1 MDEVTYLVQLL
12 RDNWPSASVMQNTL
26 GISSSHRVKPTI
38 LDIRNLSSG
47 GSTDGTSGK
56 VSRGQARQ
64 YSLLNQ
70 TSPAIGGATSSDLIV
85 VFEDGQDIEYPT
97 ISWDVRNEIYN
108 ITCHIR
114 TVSGGDTRAADNIF
128 AHDRLESLYK
138 SLRHT
143 LESKRKGA
151 TVTING
157 DSLKMNHIILGGRT
171 ESNNKAKRLFGYK
184 VNVTMKKFA
193 VTV

>member
-12 RDNWPSASVMQNTL
+12 RDSWPSASVMQNTL

-108 ITCHIR
+108 ISCHIR
-114 TVSGGDTRAADNIF
+114 TVSGGDTMSADNIF

-143 LESKRKGA
+143 LEAKRKGA

-193 VTV
+193 VAV

>member
-1 MDEVTYLVQLL
+1 MDEVTYAVELL

-26 GISSSHRVKPTI
+26 GIATAHRVKPTI

-56 VSRGQARQ
+56 ISRGQARQ

-70 TSPAIGGATSSDLIV
+70 TNPAIGGATSSDLII

-97 ISWDVRNEIYN
+97 ISWDVRNETYN

-114 TVSGGDTRAADNIF
+114 TVSGGDTRAADNIY

-138 SLRHT
+138 SLRYT
-143 LESKRKGA
+143 IESQRKGA

-157 DSLKMNHIILGGRT
+157 DSLKMHQIHLGGRT

-184 VNVTMKKFA
+184 VNVTMKRFA
-193 VTV
+193 VSV

>member
-97 ISWDVRNEIYN
+97 ISWDVRNETFN

-143 LESKRKGA
+143 LEAKRKGA

-193 VTV
+193 VAV

>member
-12 RDNWPSASVMQNTL
+12 RDSWPSASVMQDTL

-70 TSPAIGGATSSDLIV
+70 TSPAIGGATSSDLII

-143 LESKRKGA
+143 LEAKRKGA

-193 VTV
+193 VAV

>member
-1 MDEVTYLVQLL
+1 MDEVSYLVQLL

-193 VTV
+193 VAI

>member
-70 TSPAIGGATSSDLIV
+70 TSPAIGGATSSDLII

-114 TVSGGDTRAADNIF
+114 TISGGDTRAADNIF

-143 LESKRKGA
+143 LEAKRKGA

-193 VTV
+193 VAI

>member
-128 AHDRLESLYK
+128 SHDRLESLYK

-193 VTV
+193 VAI

>member
-114 TVSGGDTRAADNIF
+114 TISGGDTRAADNIF

-193 VTV
+193 VAI

>member
-143 LESKRKGA
+143 LEAKRKGA

-193 VTV
+193 VAV

>member
-85 VFEDGQDIEYPT
+85 VFEDGQDIQYPT
-97 ISWDVRNEIYN
+97 ISWDVPNEINN

-193 VTV
+193 VAI

>member
-1 MDEVTYLVQLL
+1 MDEVTYAVNLI
-12 RDNWPSASVMQNTL
+12 RTHWPSASVMQNTL
-26 GISSSHRVKPTI
+26 GIATAHRVKPTI

-56 VSRGQARQ
+56 ISRGQARQ

-70 TSPAIGGATSSDLIV
+70 TSPAIGSATSSDLIV

-97 ISWDVRNEIYN
+97 INWDVRNETYN

-114 TVSGGDTRAADNIF
+114 TISGGDTRAADNMY
-128 AHDRLESLYK
+128 AHHRLESLYK
-138 SLRHT
+138 SLRYT
-143 LESKRKGA
+143 LESKRKGE
-151 TVTING
+151 TVTIG
-157 DSLKMNHIILGGRT
+157 SDSLKMNHIILGGRT
-171 ESNNKAKRLFGYK
+171 ESNNKAKRLLGYK

-193 VTV
+193 VAV

>member
-1 MDEVTYLVQLL
+1 MDAVTYMVQLL
-12 RDNWPSASVMQNTL
+12 RDNWASASVMQNTL
-26 GISSSHRVKPTI
+26 NIDSAHRVKPTI

-47 GSTDGTSGK
+47 GNTDGTSGK

-85 VFEDGQDIEYPT
+85 VFEDGQETEYPT

-114 TVSGGDTRAADNIF
+114 TVSGGDTRAADNLF

-138 SLRHT
+138 TLRYT
-143 LESKRKGA
+143 LESKRKGE

-157 DSLKMNHIILGGRT
+157 DSLRMNHIILGGRT

>member
-1 MDEVTYLVQLL
+1 MDEVTYAVNLI
-12 RDNWPSASVMQNTL
+12 RTNWPSTSVMQNTL
-26 GISSSHRVKPTI
+26 GIATAHRVKPTVI
-38 LDIRNLSSG
+38 DIRNLSSG
-47 GSTDGTSGK
+47 GSTDGTAGK

-70 TSPAIGGATSSDLIV
+70 TSPALGSATSSDLIV

-97 ISWDVRNEIYN
+97 ISWDVRNETYN

-114 TVSGGDTRAADNIF
+114 TISGGDTRAADNMY
-128 AHDRLESLYK
+128 AHHRLESLYK
-138 SLRHT
+138 SLRYT
-143 LESKRKGA
+143 LESQRKGA
-151 TVTING
+151 TVTIG
-157 DSLKMNHIILGGRT
+157 SDSLKMNHIIVGGRT
-171 ESNNKAKRLFGYK
+171 ESNNKGKRLLGYK

>member
-1 MDEVTYLVQLL
+1 MDEVTYAVNLI
-12 RDNWPSASVMQNTL
+12 RTNWPSTSVMQNTL
-26 GISSSHRVKPTI
+26 GIATAHRVKPTVI
-38 LDIRNLSSG
+38 DIRNLSSG
-47 GSTDGTSGK
+47 GSTDGTAGK

-70 TSPAIGGATSSDLIV
+70 TSPALGSATSSDLIV

-97 ISWDVRNEIYN
+97 IHWDVRNETYN

-114 TVSGGDTRAADNIF
+114 TISGGDTRAADNMY
-128 AHDRLESLYK
+128 AHHRLESLYK
-138 SLRHT
+138 SLRYT
-143 LESKRKGA
+143 LESQRKGA
-151 TVTING
+151 TVTIG
-157 DSLKMNHIILGGRT
+157 SDSLKMNHIIVGGRT
-171 ESNNKAKRLFGYK
+171 ESNNKAKRLLGYK

>member
-12 RDNWPSASVMQNTL
+12 RDSWPSASVMQNTL

-193 VTV
+193 VAI

>member
-70 TSPAIGGATSSDLIV
+70 TSPAIGGATSSDLII

-114 TVSGGDTRAADNIF
+114 TISGGDTRAADNIF

-143 LESKRKGA
+143 LEAKRKGA

-193 VTV
+193 VAV